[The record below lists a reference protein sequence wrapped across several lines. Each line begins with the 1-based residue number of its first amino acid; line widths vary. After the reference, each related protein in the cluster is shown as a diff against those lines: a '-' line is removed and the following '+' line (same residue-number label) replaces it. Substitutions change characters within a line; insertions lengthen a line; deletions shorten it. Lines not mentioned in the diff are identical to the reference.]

1 MLLFPSYVASHY
13 IHNELSYGRHLLLDM
28 SRVGEDNCIQL
39 VLAGVLQ
46 TYPAAHIG
54 QAEGTQIL
62 AIVTIHFQEAFEVYV
77 E

>member
-1 MLLFPSYVASHY
+1 
-13 IHNELSYGRHLLLDM
+13 M

-62 AIVTIHFQEAFEVYV
+62 AIVTIHFQEAFEVHV
-77 E
+77 K